1 MALTAPPRPTTA
13 EVEAELAQHVRALAG
28 PDAVPRP
35 EQLAAVQAVVAD
47 GRRTLLVART
57 GFGKS
62 AVYFSATRMLRD
74 RGWGPTVVV
83 SPLLALMRDQ
93 VASAQRLGLVA
104 ETINSSNTDEWD
116 RIEAA
121 ITDDTVDLLL
131 ISPERLANEGFR
143 ERVFHLL
150 LERPMAL
157 VCDEAHCISDWGHDF
172 RPDYLRLRH
181 LLDELPS
188 WTPVLA
194 TTATAN
200 QRVTDDVASQLGS
213 DALVLRTTLDRE
225 ALHLSVVDL
234 PDDAH
239 RLAWVSEHLDE
250 LPGSGIVYCLTQ
262 EQAAQTAEWLRHRGH
277 ACEAYTGGTEPEQRL
292 LLEEQLR
299 ANELKALVA
308 TSALGMGFD
317 KGDLAFCVHLGLP
330 PTPVAYYQQIGRAGR
345 ALERAE
351 VVALPRPVEDA
362 AIWRWFEQ
370 VSLPPES
377 TCAEVLLQLSTS
389 RPTSVPTLESVVNLG
404 RSRLQTLLKILEVDG
419 AIRAVKGGYVL
430 ADETWTYDQDKA
442 ERLRRLRREESEQM
456 LAFADRPG
464 CRLRFLREAL
474 DDAEAADCGRCDR
487 CLGTIRDTDLD
498 PELVA
503 EAGRHLRAGDVG
515 VEPRRQWP
523 VRARRAQGAHQA
535 GGPGPVGSSTVPGGR
550 RRLGADDR
558 PGPRRRPD
566 PARGHGPCGG
576 RRAEAV
582 GVGAAAG
589 VDLPD
594 PVPPAPGAR
603 RPAVLGPRP
612 ARQAARA
619 PCPGAGRR
627 GRVPGRPGQLG
638 APGRQRVGP
647 LRRRPVAAAGR
658 EAARRSR
665 APGRR
670 RVRLALDPHGGIPPA
685 ARGRDGA
692 GPPAGAAHPL
702 NPGSASVARSPLP
715 RRAPS
720 SYGGPSARE
729 EAVMDVHQ
737 CPRCELRFV
746 HTSELRSHF
755 EVDHEADPG
764 MFEPYRYRT
773 RAKPAPA
780 RTILLV
786 GNQTLEREGLVDDV
800 ATRAGDGD
808 RVLVLVPATH
818 SGHDA
823 DARAESPPRED
834 VTDTAGVALARH
846 RLRVA
851 LDRLRAAGVDAD
863 GLVGPADPFTAV
875 LQALAGQQV
884 DEILLSTL
892 HPASSRWLAVDLPG
906 RLRRHTH
913 RPVTVLT
920 PTPI

>member
-1 MALTAPPRPTTA
+1 MPLTAPPRPTA
-13 EVEAELAQHVRALAG
+13 GEVEAELAEHVRALAG

-104 ETINSSNTDEWD
+104 ETINSANTDEWD

-121 ITDDTVDLLL
+121 ITADAVDLLL

-143 ERVFHLL
+143 DRVFHLL

-200 QRVTDDVASQLGS
+200 QRVTDDVATQLGA

-277 ACEAYTGGTEPEQRL
+277 ACQAYTGGTEPEQRL
-292 LLEEQLR
+292 ILEEQLR

-345 ALERAE
+345 ALDRAE

-377 TCAEVLLQLSTS
+377 TCDEVLLQLSAS

-430 ADETWTYDQDKA
+430 ADEAWTYDRDKA

-464 CRLRFLREAL
+464 CRLRFLRDAL

-487 CLGTIRDTDLD
+487 CLGTVRDTDLD

-523 VRARRAQGAHQA
+523 SGLDEPKGRIKPEAQARWGRA
-535 GGPGPVGSSTVPGGR
+535 
-550 RRLGADDR
+550 L
-558 PGPRRRPD
+558 
-566 PARGHGPCGG
+566 C
-576 RRAEAV
+576 
-582 GVGAAAG
+582 
-589 VDLPD
+589 
-594 PVPPAPGAR
+594 
-603 RPAVLGPRP
+603 
-612 ARQAARA
+612 
-619 PCPGAGRR
+619 
-627 GRVPGRPGQLG
+627 
-638 APGRQRVGP
+638 RVGDGGWGP
-647 LRRRPVAAAGR
+647 MIDQV
-658 EAARRSR
+658 
-665 APGRR
+665 
-670 RVRLALDPHGGIPPA
+670 LA
-685 ARGRDGA
+685 
-692 GPPAGAAHPL
+692 
-702 NPGSASVARSPLP
+702 
-715 RRAPS
+715 
-720 SYGGPSARE
+720 
-729 EAVMDVHQ
+729 
-737 CPRCELRFV
+737 
-746 HTSELRSHF
+746 
-755 EVDHEADPG
+755 
-764 MFEPYRYRT
+764 
-773 RAKPAPA
+773 
-780 RTILLV
+780 
-786 GNQTLEREGLVDDV
+786 
-800 ATRAGDGD
+800 GD
-808 RVLVLVPATH
+808 RVLH
-818 SGHDA
+818 EDMI
-823 DARAESPPRED
+823 RA
-834 VTDTAGVALARH
+834 VAGVLKRWEWDE
-846 RLRVA
+846 RPGWICPIPSRRRQPL
-851 LDRLRAAGVDAD
+851 LDRLCSGLGQLGKLPVHHALVRVEDGGFQAD
-863 GLVGPADPFTAV
+863 
-875 LQALAGQQV
+875 QANSAHQVANVWGRFQV
-884 DEILLSTL
+884 DPSQLPEGRLLDGPVL
-892 HPASSRWLAVDLPG
+892 LVDDECDSRWTLTVATHLLHEAGTGPVLPLV
-906 RLRRHTH
+906 LRSR
-913 RPVTVLT
+913 
-920 PTPI
+920 

>member
-1 MALTAPPRPTTA
+1 MPLTAPPRPTA
-13 EVEAELAQHVRALAG
+13 SEVEAELTEHVRALAG
-28 PDAVPRP
+28 VDAAPRP

-93 VASAQRLGLVA
+93 VAAAQRLGLVA
-104 ETINSSNTDEWD
+104 ETINSANTDEWD

-143 ERVFHLL
+143 DRVFHLL

-181 LLDELPS
+181 LLDELP
-188 WTPVLA
+188 
-194 TTATAN
+194 
-200 QRVTDDVASQLGS
+200 
-213 DALVLRTTLDRE
+213 
-225 ALHLSVVDL
+225 VVD
-234 PDDAH
+234 PGAGHH
-239 RLAWVSEHLDE
+239 RHRQPAGHRRRRRPSSAPMPSCCAPRSTARRSTSRWSTCPTTPTASPGCPSTSTSF
-250 LPGSGIVYCLTQ
+250 PGSGIVYCLTQ

-277 ACEAYTGGTEPEQRL
+277 ACQAYTGGTEPEQRL
-292 LLEEQLR
+292 ILEEQLR

-377 TCAEVLLQLSTS
+377 TCAEVLLQLSAS

-430 ADETWTYDQDKA
+430 ADEAWQYDRDKA

-474 DDAEAADCGRCDR
+474 DDAEADDCGRCDR
-487 CLGTIRDTDLD
+487 CLDTVRDTDLD

-523 VRARRAQGAHQA
+523 SGLDEPKGRIKPEAQARWGRALCRVGD
-535 GGPGPVGSSTVPGGR
+535 GGWGPVI
-550 RRLGADDR
+550 
-558 PGPRRRPD
+558 
-566 PARGHGPCGG
+566 HQ
-576 RRAEAV
+576 
-582 GVGAAAG
+582 
-589 VDLPD
+589 
-594 PVPPAPGAR
+594 
-603 RPAVLGPRP
+603 VL
-612 ARQAARA
+612 A
-619 PCPGAGRR
+619 
-627 GRVPGRPGQLG
+627 
-638 APGRQRVGP
+638 
-647 LRRRPVAAAGR
+647 
-658 EAARRSR
+658 
-665 APGRR
+665 
-670 RVRLALDPHGGIPPA
+670 
-685 ARGRDGA
+685 
-692 GPPAGAAHPL
+692 
-702 NPGSASVARSPLP
+702 
-715 RRAPS
+715 
-720 SYGGPSARE
+720 
-729 EAVMDVHQ
+729 
-737 CPRCELRFV
+737 
-746 HTSELRSHF
+746 
-755 EVDHEADPG
+755 
-764 MFEPYRYRT
+764 
-773 RAKPAPA
+773 
-780 RTILLV
+780 
-786 GNQTLEREGLVDDV
+786 
-800 ATRAGDGD
+800 GD
-808 RVLVLVPATH
+808 RVLH
-818 SGHDA
+818 EDMI
-823 DARAESPPRED
+823 RA
-834 VTDTAGVALARH
+834 VAGVLKRWDWEQ
-846 RLRVA
+846 RPGWICPVPSRRRQPL
-851 LDRLRAAGVDAD
+851 LDRLCS
-863 GLVGPADPFTAV
+863 GL
-875 LQALAGQQV
+875 GQLGKLPV
-884 DEILLSTL
+884 
-892 HPASSRWLAVDLPG
+892 HPALVRVGDGGFQADQANSAHQVANVWGRFEVDRSQLPEGRLLDGPVLLVDDECDSRWTLTVAAHLLLEAGTGPVLPLV
-906 RLRRHTH
+906 LRTR
-913 RPVTVLT
+913 
-920 PTPI
+920 